1 MKSRV
6 ILSAWCL
13 VALLAA
19 SPAAGYD
26 YGLCFG
32 NGGRIRPP
40 PLVTPT
46 GLQQLTVELRFKA
59 LVLPPWELPLLSQTA
74 DDETA
79 VDKGLFHMDLT
90 SRGQVAFSLRGT
102 KGLPETVTGKT
113 PCVVDAGIM
122 PRRRGTGPS

>member
-1 MKSRV
+1 MVSCRV
-6 ILSAWCL
+6 CWRL
-13 VALLAA
+13 

-102 KGLPETVTGKT
+102 KGLPDRGHQQA
-113 PCVVDAGIM
+113 PCIIERWHHAE
-122 PRRRGTGPS
+122 RRRGTGPS